1 MHLTPETCSAII
13 IIEEPATT
21 RFSRLA
27 AAIDIAYEHDGVNA
41 ISPAPPGALITP
53 EVSVDKVISSNYAER
68 SIVLARQFPY
78 NRSNKLAK
86 SDRTSSST
94 QIFSPF
100 SSNPRFQ
107 GWSRF
112 FLTAAIPILHTALS
126 IGDLGVLWCN
136 VCVHQQFYFP
146 FFFSFLVEETW
157 LQHLCRLVRK
167 ATQTNHVAKEEPR
180 S

>member
-53 EVSVDKVISSNYAER
+53 EVSVDKVISR
-68 SIVLARQFPY
+68 LCRTQHRLARQFPY